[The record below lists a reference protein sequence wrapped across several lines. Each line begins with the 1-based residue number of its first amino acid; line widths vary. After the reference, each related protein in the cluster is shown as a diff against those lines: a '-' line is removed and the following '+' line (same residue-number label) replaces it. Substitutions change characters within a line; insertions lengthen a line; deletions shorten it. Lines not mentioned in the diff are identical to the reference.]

1 MGIVRHT
8 RCQKITYCYITA
20 VGHCQTYPLSEDHL
34 LLHHGFMVIVR
45 HTRCQKITYCYI
57 MKVAILAVTA
67 LALVQCAV
75 ALTREYPVVRAQ
87 KYCYDQSPGCEEYAK
102 AGECDSNPD
111 FMHAHCKVTCDL
123 CEKGSLLKPVAEVR
137 AQKYCYDQSPG
148 CEEYAKA
155 GECDSNPDFM
165 HAHCKV
171 TCDLCEKG

>member
-1 MGIVRHT
+1 MGSP
-8 RCQKITYCYITA
+8 TA
-20 VGHCQTYPLSEDHL
+20 TSRL
-34 LLHHGFMVIVR
+34 LVIVR
-45 HTRCQKITYCYI
+45 HTRCQKISYCYI

-67 LALVQCAV
+67 LALVQCTV
-75 ALTREYPVVRAQ
+75 AITREYPVVRAQ

-123 CEKGSLLKPVAEVR
+123 CEKGSLLKPAAEVR

-148 CEEYAKA
+148 CAEYAKA

-171 TCDLCEKG
+171 TCDLCEKGSLLKPAAEVRAQKYCYDQSPGCAEYAK